1 MSMSILKIFKNTK
14 KSSAN
19 IAKDRLLQLIVDQ
32 RIHSKIGKLDL
43 DKLQK
48 ELVEVISRYLPVN
61 EHEVTVEV
69 ERDDNRSILEL
80 NVVLP
85 EHID

>member
-1 MSMSILKIFKNTK
+1 MSILKIFRSNKDN
-14 KSSAN
+14 SAD
-19 IAKDRLLQLIVDQ
+19 IAKNRLLQLVLSQ
-32 RIHSKIGKLDL
+32 RTYKIGKLDL

-48 ELVEVISRYLPVN
+48 ELIEVISRYLPIN

-69 ERDDNRSILEL
+69 ERDDNRSVLEL

-85 EHID
+85 EDI

>member
-1 MSMSILKIFKNTK
+1 MSILDIFRNTK
-14 KSSAN
+14 KSSASL
-19 IAKDRLLQLIVDQ
+19 AKDRLLQLIVDQ
-32 RIHSKIGKLDL
+32 RKIDRLDL
-43 DKLQK
+43 DKLQR
-48 ELVEVISRYLPVN
+48 ELIEVISRYLPIN

-85 EHID
+85 EDIA